1 MDGKKRKQQVMD
13 ELLVTPSKQSVES
26 SILESKSGSNEVST
40 KIASFFYENGI
51 SFNVADSSSF
61 ACMIEES
68 MKYAI
73 QSYTVSSHFSV
84 FV

>member
-1 MDGKKRKQQVMD
+1 MDGKKWKQQVM
-13 ELLVTPSKQSVES
+13 EILVSHSKQSVES
-26 SILESKSGSNEVST
+26 SVIVSNSGSKEVNT